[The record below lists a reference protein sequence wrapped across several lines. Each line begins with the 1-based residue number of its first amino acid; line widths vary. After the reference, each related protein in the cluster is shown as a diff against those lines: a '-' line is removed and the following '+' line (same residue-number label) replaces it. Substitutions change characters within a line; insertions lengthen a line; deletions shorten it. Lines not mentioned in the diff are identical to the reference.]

1 MFTTR
6 VVVSLFD
13 FILMV
18 VMSAFVIALTYRI
31 FVKANP
37 DFHMGVEI
45 KKGNVAV
52 GILMA
57 AILISASYILMAGT
71 ESSIAMFR
79 MHMLAPSEENES
91 FLRIGFLILA
101 HLAISMALAVVS
113 ISVTLRMFG
122 RLERELR
129 AGKELQQGNLAV
141 GILLAAVVV
150 ISSMYV
156 REGVSAL
163 SKALTPQPS
172 IGRIEIGK

>member
-1 MFTTR
+1 MFTIR
-6 VVVSLFD
+6 ILVSLFE
-13 FILMV
+13 FSLMV

-37 DFHMGVEI
+37 DFHMGEEI
-45 KKGNVAV
+45 KKGNVSV

-71 ESSIAMFR
+71 ESSISMFR

-91 FLRIGFLILA
+91 MLRILGLIVA
-101 HLAISMALAVVS
+101 HLSISMLLAVIS

-129 AGKELQQGNLAV
+129 AGKELQKGNVAV
-141 GILLAAVVV
+141 GVLLSAVVV

-172 IGRIEIGK
+172 IGHIQIGK

>member
-1 MFTTR
+1 MFNTR
-6 VVVSLFD
+6 VAVSLFD

-18 VMSAFVIALTYRI
+18 VMSGFVIALTYRI

-37 DFHMGVEI
+37 DFHMGQEI
-45 KKGNVAV
+45 KKGNTAV

-79 MHMLAPSEENES
+79 MHMLAPSDENETMLYI
-91 FLRIGFLILA
+91 FGMIVA
-101 HLAISMALAVVS
+101 HLSVSMTLAVIS

-129 AGKELQQGNLAV
+129 AGKELEKGNVAV
-141 GILLAAVVV
+141 GVLLGAVVL

-163 SKALTPQPS
+163 SKALTPQHS
-172 IGRIEIGK
+172 IGLIEIGK

>member
-6 VVVSLFD
+6 VLVSLFD
-13 FILMV
+13 FALMV

-37 DFHMGVEI
+37 DFHMGEEI
-45 KKGNVAV
+45 KKGNVSV

-71 ESSIAMFR
+71 ESSISMFR

-91 FLRIGFLILA
+91 LIRIFGLIVA
-101 HLAISMALAVVS
+101 HLAVSMMLAVIS

-129 AGKELQQGNLAV
+129 AGKELQKGNVAV
-141 GILLAAVVV
+141 GVLLAAVVI

-172 IGRIEIGK
+172 IGHIEIGK

>member
-1 MFTTR
+1 MFETR
-6 VVVSLFD
+6 IYVSLFD

-37 DFHMGVEI
+37 DFHMGQEI

-52 GILMA
+52 GVLMA
-57 AILISASYILMAGT
+57 SILVSASYILMAGT
-71 ESSIAMFR
+71 ESSVAMFR
-79 MHMLAPSEENES
+79 MHMLAPSEGES
-91 FLRIGFLILA
+91 MLDIFGLILA
-101 HLAISMALAVVS
+101 HLAISMILAVIS

-129 AGKELQQGNLAV
+129 AGKELQAGNLAV
-141 GILLAAVVV
+141 GILLAAVVA

-163 SKALTPQPS
+163 SKAMTPQPS

>member
-37 DFHMGVEI
+37 DFHMGQEI

-79 MHMLAPSEENES
+79 MHMLAPSEDES
-91 FLRIGFLILA
+91 VLRIFGLMVA
-101 HLAISMALAVVS
+101 HLSISMMLAVVS

-129 AGKELQQGNLAV
+129 AGKELQSGNVAV
-141 GILLAAVVV
+141 GVLLAAVVV